1 MRNNTLIFLGVSLL
15 LVMLFVVNLLVGSVH
30 IPVSEVVQTL
40 FGGVEKGSVNDIIII
55 SSRLPQA
62 TTALL
67 SGAALAVSGLMLQTL
82 FTNPLADPSILGVS
96 SGASLGVAAVMLISG
111 GGIFALGIFGY
122 MAVVLAALVGALVV
136 LAIIIL
142 FSTRI
147 KSSVMLLVVGIMVGY
162 LVSSLVTL
170 LNFNARAEGVVS
182 YIIWGMG
189 DFSGVSQERLPI
201 YALFILIGLVISF
214 LLIKP
219 MNALLLGERYSMNLG
234 VNIRRTRVL
243 LLLATGVLTAIV
255 TAFCGPISFIGLAVP
270 HIARLVFNTSN
281 HKVLIPSTILLGAAV
296 ALFCNLLTNIL
307 SGGEVVPLNVVTPI
321 IGAPVIIYV
330 ILNKKKI
337 AYFS

>member
-1 MRNNTLIFLGVSLL
+1 MRSNTLIFIGVFIVLML
-15 LVMLFVVNLLVGSVH
+15 LFVVNLLC
-30 IPVSEVVQTL
+30 
-40 FGGVEKGSVNDIIII
+40 GSVNIPMSDVVDTVFGNAEIGGVNDVIIM

-111 GGIFALGIFGY
+111 GSIYALGLFGY
-122 MAVVLAALVGALVV
+122 MAVVLAALVGAMAV

-142 FSTRI
+142 FSTKI
-147 KSSVMLLVVGIMVGY
+147 KSNVMLLVVGIMVGY
-162 LVSSLVTL
+162 IAGSMVTL
-170 LNFNARAEGVVS
+170 LNFNAREEGVVS
-182 YIIWGMG
+182 YLIWGMG
-189 DFSGVSQERLPI
+189 DFSGVSQERLPM
-201 YALFILIGLVISF
+201 YALFIVVGLLISF

-234 VNIRRTRVL
+234 VNIRRTRIF
-243 LLLATGVLTAIV
+243 LLLATGILTAIV

-281 HKVLIPSTILLGAAV
+281 HKILIPSTILLGAAV
-296 ALFCNLLTNIL
+296 ALLCNLLTNVI
-307 SGGEVVPLNVVTPI
+307 SAGEVIPLNVVTPI

-330 ILNKKKI
+330 IINKKKI

>member
-30 IPVSEVVQTL
+30 IPMAEVVQTL
-40 FGGVEKGSVNDIIII
+40 FRGVEKGSVNDIIIL

-189 DFSGVSQERLPI
+189 DFSGVSQERLPV

>member
-40 FGGVEKGSVNDIIII
+40 FGGVEKGSVNDIVII

-189 DFSGVSQERLPI
+189 DFSGVSQERLPV

>member
-40 FGGVEKGSVNDIIII
+40 FKGVEKGSVNDIIIL

-62 TTALL
+62 ATALL

-82 FTNPLADPSILGVS
+82 FSNPLADPSILGVS

>member
-1 MRNNTLIFLGVSLL
+1 MRSNTLIFIGVFIVLML
-15 LVMLFVVNLLVGSVH
+15 LFVVNLLC
-30 IPVSEVVQTL
+30 
-40 FGGVEKGSVNDIIII
+40 GSVNIPMSDVVDTVFGNAEIGGVNDVIIM

-111 GGIFALGIFGY
+111 GSIYALGLFGY
-122 MAVVLAALVGALVV
+122 MAVVLAALVGAMAV

-142 FSTRI
+142 FSTKI
-147 KSSVMLLVVGIMVGY
+147 KSNVMLLVVGIMVGY
-162 LVSSLVTL
+162 IAGSMVTL

-182 YIIWGMG
+182 YLIWGMG
-189 DFSGVSQERLPI
+189 DFSGVSQERLPM
-201 YALFILIGLVISF
+201 YALFIVVGLLISF

-234 VNIRRTRVL
+234 VNIRRTRIF
-243 LLLATGVLTAIV
+243 LLLATGILTAIV

-270 HIARLVFNTSN
+270 HIARLIFNTSN
-281 HKVLIPSTILLGAAV
+281 HKILIPSTILLGAAV
-296 ALFCNLLTNIL
+296 ALLCNLLTNVI
-307 SGGEVVPLNVVTPI
+307 SAGEVIPLNVVTPI

-330 ILNKKKI
+330 IVNKKKI

>member
-40 FGGVEKGSVNDIIII
+40 FGGVEKGSVNDIVII

>member
-1 MRNNTLIFLGVSLL
+1 MRSNTLIFIGVFIVLML
-15 LVMLFVVNLLVGSVH
+15 LFVVNLLC
-30 IPVSEVVQTL
+30 
-40 FGGVEKGSVNDIIII
+40 GSVNIPMSDVVDTVFGNAEIGGVNDVIIM

-111 GGIFALGIFGY
+111 GSIYALGLFGY
-122 MAVVLAALVGALVV
+122 MAVVLAALVGAMAV

-142 FSTRI
+142 FSTKI
-147 KSSVMLLVVGIMVGY
+147 KSNVMLLVVGIMVGY
-162 LVSSLVTL
+162 IAGSMVTL

-182 YIIWGMG
+182 YLIWGMG
-189 DFSGVSQERLPI
+189 DFSGVSQERLPM
-201 YALFILIGLVISF
+201 YALFIVVGLLVSF

-234 VNIRRTRVL
+234 VNIRRTRIF
-243 LLLATGVLTAIV
+243 LLLATGILTAIV

-270 HIARLVFNTSN
+270 HIARLIFNTSN
-281 HKVLIPSTILLGAAV
+281 HKILIPSTILLGAAV
-296 ALFCNLLTNIL
+296 ALLCNLLTNVI
-307 SGGEVVPLNVVTPI
+307 SAGEVIPLNVVTPI

-330 ILNKKKI
+330 IVNKKKI

>member
-1 MRNNTLIFLGVSLL
+1 MRNNSLIFIGVSLL
-15 LVMLFVVNLLVGSVH
+15 LVLLFVVNLLVGSVS

-40 FGGVEKGSVNDIIII
+40 FAGAEKGSVNDIIIL

-122 MAVVLAALVGALVV
+122 MAIVLAALVGALAV
-136 LAIIIL
+136 LTIIIL
-142 FSTRI
+142 FSTKI

-162 LVSSLVTL
+162 LAGSLVTL

-189 DFSGVSQERLPI
+189 DFSGVSQERLPV
-201 YALFILIGLVISF
+201 YALFILVGLAISF

-234 VNIRRTRVL
+234 VNIRRTRIL

-281 HKVLIPSTILLGAAV
+281 HKVLIPSTILLGSAV
-296 ALFCNLLTNIL
+296 ALFCNLLTNVL
-307 SGGEVVPLNVVTPI
+307 SSGEVVPLNVVTPI

>member
-1 MRNNTLIFLGVSLL
+1 MRNNILIFGAAFLL
-15 LVMLFVVNLLVGSVH
+15 LIVLFAANLLMGAVDIPFSEIFNILVGN
-30 IPVSEVVQTL
+30 
-40 FGGVEKGSVNDIIII
+40 GEKGSVNDVIII

-82 FTNPLADPSILGVS
+82 FSNPLADPSILGVS
-96 SGASLGVAAVMLISG
+96 SGAGLGVAAVMLISG
-111 GGIFALGIFGY
+111 GSIYALGVFGY
-122 MAVVLAALVGALVV
+122 MAVVLAALVGALAV
-136 LAIIIL
+136 LSIIIF

-147 KSSVMLLVVGIMVGY
+147 KSSVMLLVIGIMVGY
-162 LVSSLVTL
+162 LASSMVTL
-170 LNFNARAEGVVS
+170 LNFNARSEGVVS
-182 YIIWGMG
+182 YVIWGMG
-189 DFSGVSQERLPI
+189 DFSSVSQEKLHI
-201 YALFILIGLVISF
+201 YASFVAVGLLVSF

-234 VNIRRTRVL
+234 VNIRRTRVFIL
-243 LLLATGVLTAIV
+243 LSTGVLTAIV

-281 HKVLIPSTILLGAAV
+281 HKVLVPSTLLMGSAV

-307 SGGEVVPLNVVTPI
+307 SSGEIVPLNVVTPI

>member
-1 MRNNTLIFLGVSLL
+1 MRNNTLLFVGVSLL
-15 LVMLFVVNLLVGSVH
+15 LVLLFVVNILVGSVS
-30 IPVSEVVQTL
+30 ISVSEVVRTL
-40 FGGVEKGSVNDIIII
+40 VGGVEKGSVNDIIIM

-82 FTNPLADPSILGVS
+82 FANPLADPSILGVS

-122 MAVVLAALVGALVV
+122 MAIVLAALVGALAV

-162 LVSSLVTL
+162 LAGSLVTL

-189 DFSGVSQERLPI
+189 DFSGVSQDKLPI
-201 YALFILIGLVISF
+201 YALFVVVGLAVSF

-234 VNIRRTRVL
+234 VNIRRTRIL

-270 HIARLVFNTSN
+270 HIARLIFNTSN
-281 HKVLIPSTILLGAAV
+281 HKILIPSTLLLGSAV

-330 ILNKKKI
+330 ILNRKKI